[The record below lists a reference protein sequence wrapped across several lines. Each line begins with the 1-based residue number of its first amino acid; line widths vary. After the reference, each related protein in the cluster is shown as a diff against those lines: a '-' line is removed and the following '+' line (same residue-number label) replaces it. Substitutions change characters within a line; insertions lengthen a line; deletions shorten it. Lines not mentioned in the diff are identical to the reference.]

1 MPRMP
6 YADLTNAPPAVKA
19 SIAGAPIN
27 IVRMMA
33 GASPAVFEGFGK
45 FSGAFYG
52 ASSLSPDQRETA
64 ILRVGYLSNARY
76 ETFQHEPSARLAGL
90 TDGQIEAIKHG
101 GEHPG
106 TLSPA
111 QQAIINFTDD
121 VLKNVRP
128 GDASLAGLRAHL
140 SDEQVLDLTL
150 LIGLYM
156 MVCRFLETTGVELDQ
171 SALDWKKLPKPQ

>member
-1 MPRMP
+1 MPRIP
-6 YADLTNAPPAVKA
+6 YADLEKAPPSVKA
-19 SIAGAPIN
+19 SVASAPIN

-52 ASSLSPDQRETA
+52 ASSLSPELRETA
-64 ILRVGYLSNARY
+64 ILRVGYVSNTRY

-90 TDGQIEAIKHG
+90 TDGQIEAIRHG

-111 QQAIINFTDD
+111 QQAIVGFTDD
-121 VLKNVRP
+121 VLKNVHP
-128 GDASLAGLRAHL
+128 SDASLVALRAHL
-140 SDEQVLDLTL
+140 SDVQVLDLTL

-156 MVCRFLETTGVELDQ
+156 MVCRFLETTGVELDK
-171 SALDWKKLPKPQ
+171 SALDWKNMPKPQ